1 MGKEARVRTAGWYR
15 VLRNVDPAY
24 SRMEYTQYVK
34 HLRKDLGIDVSRFHK
49 NAGAMADGYLKGVA
63 DANSRLRGILK
74 LGTPGFG

>member
-1 MGKEARVRTAGWYR
+1 
-15 VLRNVDPAY
+15 
-24 SRMEYTQYVK
+24 MEYTQYVK